1 MYEKE
6 VIQQYQKDIKKYQ
19 DIIQDVLKNLKS
31 RSYSMNMKTGKIEMK
46 PIKDIH
52 FQLAELQI
60 KKIHRE
66 YKKQYPNIFND
77 NNLNITL

>member
-1 MYEKE
+1 MNEKE

-19 DIIQDVLKNLKS
+19 DIIEDVLKNLKS

>member
-19 DIIQDVLKNLKS
+19 DIIEDVLKKMES
-31 RSYSMNMKTGKIEMK
+31 RSYSLNMKTGKVEMK

-52 FQLAELQI
+52 FQLAELHI
-60 KKIHRE
+60 KMVHRE

-77 NNLNITL
+77 NNQI

>member
-1 MYEKE
+1 MNDKE

-19 DIIQDVLKNLKS
+19 DIIEDVLKNLNMP
-31 RSYSMNMKTGKIEMK
+31 YTINMNTGEVEMK
-46 PIKDIH
+46 PIKDVH
-52 FQLAELQI
+52 FKLAELHI
-60 KKIHRE
+60 KMVHRE